1 MGPGPPH
8 NDHFDYLAPPSLA
21 RAHAR
26 LGWDACTVASNHA
39 VDEGGAG
46 LASTIGALNRVGLR
60 HTGTNLTRRASRR
73 TLILPVAGVRL
84 ALLSYTEDTNRL
96 PMPEPF
102 SVNLIDR
109 AEILA
114 DVRRARRAGADAVV
128 VHLHDTGDFVR
139 PVPAYERALVDRLTR
154 IDVVAAVIGQGAH
167 IVRPL
172 RFVRGKP
179 VVWGS
184 GDLLSSHPGRR
195 GTGIIAELVLRA
207 EGDRV
212 SAVKAR
218 YVPLHIRPRD
228 QAVVAVGRALQH
240 GQANAAALRAKYRR
254 IVARVGR
261 SRHVEPVPARLGGR
275 RG

>member
-128 VHLHDTGDFVR
+128 IHLHDTGDFVR
-139 PVPAYERALVDRLTR
+139 PVPAYERALVERLTR
-154 IDVVAAVIGQGAH
+154 IDAVAAVVGQGAH
-167 IVRPL
+167 IVRPI
-172 RFVRGKP
+172 RFIHGKP

-207 EGDRV
+207 EGGRV

-218 YVPLHIRPRD
+218 YVPLHIRARD
-228 QAVVAVGRALQH
+228 SAVVAIGRALER
-240 GQANAAALRAKYRR
+240 GQADTAALRAKYRR

-261 SRHVEPVPARLGGR
+261 SHRVEPVPARIDGR